1 MQKMVNPR
9 GTAGNAEEEEVCICE
24 TLQTAEL
31 KVPPVLGAINP
42 VQVLVLFKALLSVRS
57 ILPS

>member
-9 GTAGNAEEEEVCICE
+9 DTAGNAEEEEVCICE

-31 KVPPVLGAINP
+31 KVPPVFGVIDA
-42 VQVLVLFKALLSVRS
+42 VQVWFCSGAFLSVKS
-57 ILPS
+57 ILP